1 MILSNFTLPMP
12 ILLSVTVWNDLKFI
26 QIHFVFKIGL
36 HSVRCILFL
45 KSMEHKNWTNK
56 QHWWILFLFFYR
68 NTMHLQNTFACVK
81 KEATPPAL
89 NISGSLTT
97 ISTAS
102 SGNSRTRCSRHS
114 GTWKS
119 WTSQTISS
127 PSSKGK
133 PSDPWRHWSIW
144 IWVGTPWR
152 RWMRGFFVTWTDLR
166 SC

>member
-36 HSVRCILFL
+36 HSVRCILFF
-45 KSMEHKNWTNK
+45 KKVWNTKTEQTNS
-56 QHWWILFLFFYR
+56 IDGFYFFFFYR

-102 SGNSRTRCSRHS
+102 SGNSRTRCSLHS

-119 WTSQTISS
+119 WTSRTISS

-152 RWMRGFFVTWTDLR
+152 RWMRGFFVT
-166 SC
+166 